1 MGLLIYLNGEFVS
14 KEKAVVSVFDHGLL
28 YGDGVFEG
36 IRSYNC
42 NVFKL
47 REHLE
52 RLYDSAK
59 YIMLDIPLSLD
70 ELEQAVV
77 ETLKRNHLK
86 DAYIRLV
93 ITRGVGDLGLA
104 PWKCPKPTIFIIA
117 DSIALYPADYYKKGL
132 EIVTAPT
139 RRLCSS
145 AFSTRAKTL
154 NYLNNIMAKI
164 EGKNGGALEALMLS
178 EQGYVLE
185 CTGDNIFLI
194 KNNELITP
202 PEHIGILKGITR
214 DSVMDLAR
222 KQGYNVKEQL
232 FTLFDVYT
240 ADECFLTGTA
250 AEVIPVVKVDG
261 RIISDGTPGPVT
273 AALIRE
279 FQKITSELG
288 TKYEL

>member
-1 MGLLIYLNGEFVS
+1 MGLLIYLNGEFVPE
-14 KEKAVVSVFDHGLL
+14 KKAVVSVFDHGLL

-36 IRSYNC
+36 IRSYNF

-59 YIMLDIPLSLD
+59 YIMLDIPLSPD
-70 ELEQAVV
+70 ELEEAVV
-77 ETLKRNHLK
+77 QTLKKNRLK

-93 ITRGVGDLGLA
+93 VTRGPGDLGLA

-117 DSIALYPADYYKKGL
+117 DSIALYPKDFYVKGL
-132 EIVTAPT
+132 DIVTAPT
-139 RRLCSS
+139 RRLRSS

-164 EGKNGGALEALMLS
+164 EGKNSGSLEAVMLS
-178 EQGYVLE
+178 QEGYVLE
-185 CTGDNIFLI
+185 CTGDNIFII
-194 KNNELITP
+194 KNDVIITP

-214 DSVMDLAR
+214 DSVMELASN
-222 KQGYNVKEQL
+222 KGYTVKEKV

-261 RIISDGTPGPVT
+261 RTIANGEPGPIT
-273 AALIRE
+273 KTLIRE
-279 FQKITSELG
+279 FHKVTPLLG
-288 TKYEL
+288 TKYEF